1 MKLKTLLL
9 TGIIALFV
17 GYKPAT
23 CTPQPE
29 PKGERPN
36 VLIIISDDQGW
47 GDVGFN
53 GCTDI
58 PTPNLDKLA
67 QEGVSFQAGYAS
79 HPYCSPSRAGLLSG
93 RYQHRF
99 GHENNT
105 PYDHGDPEAGLPVDE
120 LMISE
125 LLQENG
131 YRTCAIGKWHLG
143 DDKKFWPNQRGFDDW
158 FGFFGGGYSYWGQ
171 KSAKN
176 PGHLIVRDGEPVKP
190 EEITYLTDDF
200 TREAVN
206 YIDGYAKEDKPFFMY
221 LAYNAPHLAIQ
232 ATKEYLDMMEHA
244 EFGDRAAYGAM
255 VVGMDVGIGKVIE
268 KLKETGE
275 YENTLIFFYSDN
287 GGHGHGSRS
296 LPYRGNKGKLFEG
309 GIRVPFLAC
318 WPEGIN
324 AGNRYMKSITAL
336 DIFPTILAAA
346 GLEHPEKGL
355 DGVNLLPYVNG
366 QNNSKP
372 HDVLFWRYSD
382 GAGYAVQKGDYKI
395 VNSAFKNNRIYLF
408 NLKEDPYEMNDLAK
422 QMPEKVDE
430 LQAEFDEWTKGTIPA
445 KWHDPHIDNIDKAI
459 ESREIHIRKAC
470 AGEKK

>member
-1 MKLKTLLL
+1 MKRIKLLP
-9 TGIIALFV
+9 IILVLLYFGVEA
-17 GYKPAT
+17 K
-23 CTPQPE
+23 
-29 PKGERPN
+29 ERPN

-58 PTPNLDKLA
+58 LTPNLDKLA
-67 QEGVSFQAGYAS
+67 SEGVSFQAGYAS

-105 PYDHGDPEAGLPVDE
+105 PYDHGDPEAGLPVNE

-125 LLQENG
+125 LLQQNG
-131 YRTCAIGKWHLG
+131 YQTCAIGKWHLG

-158 FGFFGGGYSYWGQ
+158 FGFYGGGYNYWGNV
-171 KSAKN
+171 SPKN
-176 PGHLIVRDGEPVKP
+176 PGHFVVRDGEPVKP
-190 EEITYLTDDF
+190 KEITYLTDDF

-206 YIDGYAKEDKPFFMY
+206 YIDGYSKSKKPFFMY
-221 LAYNAPHLAIQ
+221 LAYNAPHAPIQ

-244 EFGDRAAYGAM
+244 EIGDRAAYGAM
-255 VVGMDVGIGKVIE
+255 VAGMDVGIGKVIQ

-287 GGHGHGSRS
+287 GGHGMGSRS

-318 WPEGIN
+318 WPKGIN
-324 AGNRYMKSITAL
+324 SEKRYENSISAL
-336 DIFPTILAAA
+336 DIFPTILAAT
-346 GLEHPEKGL
+346 GIEHPEKSL
-355 DGVNLLPYVNG
+355 DGVNLLPYING
-366 QNNSKP
+366 KDKSKP
-372 HDVLFWRYSD
+372 HDILFWRYSD
-382 GAGYAVQKGDYKI
+382 GAGYAVQKGDYKL
-395 VNSAFKNNRIYLF
+395 VNSAFKYNRRYLF
-408 NLKEDPYEMNDLAK
+408 NLKNDPYEMNDLAK
-422 QMPEKVDE
+422 EMPEKLAE
-430 LQAEFDEWTKGTIPA
+430 LQADYEEWTKGTIPA
-445 KWHDPHIDNIDKAI
+445 KWHDPHIENIDKSI
-459 ESREIHIRKAC
+459 EKREVYIRKAC

>member
-1 MKLKTLLL
+1 MKSKTLTLIL
-9 TGIIALFV
+9 ALCCAISVFA
-17 GYKPAT
+17 K
-23 CTPQPE
+23 
-29 PKGERPN
+29 ERPN

-67 QEGVSFQAGYAS
+67 EEGVSFQAGYAS

-93 RYQHRF
+93 RYQQRF

-125 LLQENG
+125 LLHENG
-131 YRTCAIGKWHLG
+131 YQTCAIGKWHLG
-143 DDKKFWPNQRGFDDW
+143 DYEKFWPNERGFDDW
-158 FGFFGGGYSYWGQ
+158 FGFFGGGYNYWG
-171 KSAKN
+171 N
-176 PGHLIVRDGEPVKP
+176 PDKDPNHKIMRNGQAVKP

-206 YIDGYAKEDKPFFMY
+206 YIDSYAKNDKPFFMY
-221 LAYNAPHLAIQ
+221 LAYNAPHAPIQ
-232 ATKEYLDMMEHA
+232 ATREYLDMMEHA

-255 VVGMDVGIGKVIE
+255 VAGMDVGIGKVIE

-287 GGHGHGSRS
+287 GGHGMGSRS
-296 LPYRGNKGKLFEG
+296 LPFRGNKGKLFEG

-318 WPEGIN
+318 WPKGIN
-324 AGNRYMKSITAL
+324 GGNRYLNSISAL
-336 DIFPTILAAA
+336 DIYPTILAAT
-346 GLEHPEKGL
+346 GIEYPEKKL
-355 DGVNLLPYVNG
+355 DGVNLLPFVNG
-366 QNNSKP
+366 ENKGKP
-372 HDVLFWRYSD
+372 HDVIFWRYSD

-395 VNSAFKNNRIYLF
+395 VNSAFKKNRIYLF
-408 NLKEDPYEMNDLAK
+408 NLKEDPYEMNDLAE
-422 QMPEKVDE
+422 QMPEKLAE
-430 LQAEFDEWTKGTIPA
+430 LQADYEQWTKGTVPA
-445 KWHDPHIDNIDKAI
+445 KWHDPHIDNVENDVEK
-459 ESREIHIRKAC
+459 REKYIRAAC
-470 AGEKK
+470 AGEKKK